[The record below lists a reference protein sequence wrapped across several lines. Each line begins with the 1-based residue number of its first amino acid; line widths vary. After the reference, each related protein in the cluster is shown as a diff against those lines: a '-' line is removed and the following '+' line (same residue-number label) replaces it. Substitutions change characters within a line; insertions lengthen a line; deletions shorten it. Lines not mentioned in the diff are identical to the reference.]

1 MHAGWSSVL
10 TSTKKHTWICCSKSH
25 CLELHLTYDSRR
37 WQRCIGVEVID
48 IQIYV
53 APVHVAHDSA
63 HRELAMWIYLYD
75 VTRIDG
81 EARVCSVVTVGRR
94 REVTHHQYRS
104 TGKKDAS
111 QWLPVFPCHR
121 FRGLMS

>member
-1 MHAGWSSVL
+1 M
-10 TSTKKHTWICCSKSH
+10 TSTKNIRGFAAQS
-25 CLELHLTYDSRR
+25 LTVSNFTLPMIPDGGSGVSALR
-37 WQRCIGVEVID
+37 WFDVQIDVE
-48 IQIYV
+48 
-53 APVHVAHDSA
+53 PVHVAHDSA

-104 TGKKDAS
+104 AGKKDAS
-111 QWLPVFPCHR
+111 Q
-121 FRGLMS
+121 